1 MVRANKKRNTSTEL
15 TPDAVEY
22 YFDIFTDVG
31 VDRDLAC
38 RGANIFNKDSY
49 YIDLDFECQP
59 EELCKEDLDNI
70 LYDIYGNA
78 IGDTSDIC

>member
-1 MVRANKKRNTSTEL
+1 MMVSQNKKRNTTTEL
-15 TPDAVEY
+15 NTSAVEY
-22 YFDIFTDVG
+22 YFDIFTDDE

-49 YIDLDFECQP
+49 YVDLDFECSP
-59 EELCKEDLDNI
+59 DDTCADDELV

-78 IGDTSDIC
+78 VGVPDIC